1 MRRGVGLALV
11 CAGAALGAHAAEP
24 VVLYTRATPIEMR
37 TGVVEIRTVQEALA
51 DVPVDCAGADPRSF
65 GCTSGQRFARVY
77 GLAFALERREAR
89 GDFPRVDAESR
100 GEAYLFLRL
109 ERDDLAAFDDELRSR
124 LSGLAA
130 DAFVDEYAGLTPGAE
145 VFSHIARQSPE
156 PSWSCFEHG
165 SSRAAAEYKRETAQD
180 EGGKKTI
187 VRSGTTTYNEGPAV
201 DPLCVTG
208 PTLVRAAV
216 PDEVRTTPSAR
227 ALREET
233 VLVEIVDQLSRGGGE
248 LLPLPDGLTY
258 TTRKRPG
265 VRSSASRQ
273 SRDGRV
279 VKASFTKGE
288 VEVGAEVTPVAF
300 PPHFVAAQGW
310 IAEWTV
316 ETVDRELGVRP
327 TEKRGQAIVLR
338 TALVPTRPPT
348 PVDDDGQPT
357 ATATAETL
365 EPRFD
370 DEAYLGEIASRLDRV
385 ARLDG
390 DTLARVIVEDPA
402 GLGSQGFVLFIC
414 RERSATFEI
423 LPTGAGQQV
432 TNAGELCAAIDRA
445 LD

>member
-1 MRRGVGLALV
+1 MRRGVGLALACV
-11 CAGAALGAHAAEP
+11 GAALEAHAAEP
-24 VVLYTRATPIEMR
+24 VVLYTRATPIEAR
-37 TGVVEIRTVQEALA
+37 TGVVAIRTVQEALA

-77 GLAFALERREAR
+77 GLEFVLERRDAR
-89 GDFPRVDAESR
+89 GTAPTVEVEPR
-100 GEAYLFLRL
+100 GQAYLFLHL
-109 ERDDLAAFDDELRSR
+109 ERDELNAFDDELRSR
-124 LSGLAA
+124 LAGLPA
-130 DAFVDEYAGLTPGAE
+130 DAFVDEYAGLAPEAE
-145 VFSHIARQSPE
+145 VFSRIARESPE

-165 SSRAAAEYKRETAQD
+165 SSRAAAEYKREMGQD
-180 EGGKKTI
+180 ENGTRTV
-187 VRSGTTTYNEGPAV
+187 VRSGTTSYRSGPAV

-208 PTLVRAAV
+208 PILVRSAAL
-216 PDEVRTTPSAR
+216 DEVRTMPSAR

-233 VLVEIVDQLSRGGGE
+233 VLVGIVDQLPRGRE

-265 VRSSASRQ
+265 VRSSTSRH

-288 VEVGAEVTPVAF
+288 VEIGAEVAPAAF
-300 PPHFVAAQGW
+300 PPHIVAAQGW
-310 IAEWTV
+310 IAAWTV

-327 TEKRGQAIVLR
+327 TEKRGQAFVLR

-357 ATATAETL
+357 ATAPAETL

-370 DEAYLGEIASRLDRV
+370 DEAYLGEIARRLDRV